1 MEPYLSGPSARL
13 PWRVGGSAIRR
24 WSCCW
29 RRTDRPRTQLGR
41 EALGREEE
49 HPDTGGLRSAQE
61 QCPLEGR
68 IFSLMSGSFFVD
80 ILAEQRELVGGATRR
95 EHLEG
100 SLLSYPSVPF
110 TRVSTEGIV
119 DKYRF
124 G

>member
-1 MEPYLSGPSARL
+1 
-13 PWRVGGSAIRR
+13 
-24 WSCCW
+24 
-29 RRTDRPRTQLGR
+29 
-41 EALGREEE
+41 
-49 HPDTGGLRSAQE
+49 
-61 QCPLEGR
+61 
-68 IFSLMSGSFFVD
+68 MSGSFFVD
-80 ILAEQRELVGGATRR
+80 ILAEQRELVGGANRR